1 MLSGTVANWSR
12 DFGFLRRS
20 EGPDVFV
27 HKRRLPPGI
36 RLHNGDTVT
45 FSVHQEEGGKP
56 EAVNIVLVSKK
67 LSRELAQPAQVARR
81 RPGVM
86 AELTAGEPEGL
97 KEPPPGSD
105 GRKLF
110 VYFNKESV
118 DVNSLR
124 RLGERHGRVINC
136 HLAGGNGKKAH
147 AGYGYIEFA
156 SKGEAVAAQGALDG
170 AKWDEFEVKKL
181 QVNGPRLPHFPA
193 VPLHAHLHSLHLQVN
208 FANEKRKPERASN
221 GERLSNVS
229 NYNERTS
236 ATSFVS
242 DDEDG
247 FPPYAACAA
256 SSPAAGPSSANGFA
270 SPFGSPSA
278 GGLAMNGHTS
288 TSPWQG
294 AGWK

>member
-181 QVNGPRLPHFPA
+181 QVTGRHCHHLRRLLPTSTASTSTSRP
-193 VPLHAHLHSLHLQVN
+193 PLPPTCRS
-208 FANEKRKPERASN
+208 
-221 GERLSNVS
+221 
-229 NYNERTS
+229 TS
-236 ATSFVS
+236 PTRS
-242 DDEDG
+242 
-247 FPPYAACAA
+247 
-256 SSPAAGPSSANGFA
+256 
-270 SPFGSPSA
+270 GSPSA
-278 GGLAMNGHTS
+278 PPTASGSPTS
-288 TSPWQG
+288 RTTTSAPPPPPSSPTTKMASRPTPAAPPPRPPPARRAPTASPRPSARPPPVVWR
-294 AGWK
+294 

>member
-105 GRKLF
+105 GRK
-110 VYFNKESV
+110 VSRC
-118 DVNSLR
+118 R
-124 RLGERHGRVINC
+124 RHR
-136 HLAGGNGKKAH
+136 
-147 AGYGYIEFA
+147 
-156 SKGEAVAAQGALDG
+156 
-170 AKWDEFEVKKL
+170 
-181 QVNGPRLPHFPA
+181 
-193 VPLHAHLHSLHLQVN
+193 HLHHRHLHHLQLT
-208 FANEKRKPERASN
+208 FTSRYSSSCTSTRRASTST
-221 GERLSNVS
+221 RCAAWA
-229 NYNERTS
+229 S
-236 ATSFVS
+236 AT
-242 DDEDG
+242 
-247 FPPYAACAA
+247 AA
-256 SSPAAGPSSANGFA
+256 
-270 SPFGSPSA
+270 
-278 GGLAMNGHTS
+278 
-288 TSPWQG
+288 
-294 AGWK
+294 